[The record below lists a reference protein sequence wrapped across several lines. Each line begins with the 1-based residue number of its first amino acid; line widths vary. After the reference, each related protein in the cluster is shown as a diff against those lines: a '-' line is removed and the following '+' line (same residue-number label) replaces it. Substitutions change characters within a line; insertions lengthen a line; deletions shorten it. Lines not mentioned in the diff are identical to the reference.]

1 MISTDGGECDCRRTN
16 ASGLVLRGRFD
27 VRCPFEVSSF
37 GFTCLQHICEQRL
50 LRPPVQGESAVNNVF
65 DSSELRRSGLESST
79 LSFLAH
85 VSAGKA
91 DVFACVGTRVR
102 SRGGGECRR
111 SGILRWRET
120 QTARVQIRSFA
131 VAFACPR
138 GRTRERHRGG
148 VSGWGLLRDDAQ

>member
-1 MISTDGGECDCRRTN
+1 MSQK
-16 ASGLVLRGRFD
+16 ASGLVLVGRFD
-27 VRCPFEVSSF
+27 VRCPFEVSRF
-37 GFTCLQHICEQRL
+37 GFSCVQHICEQRL
-50 LRPPVQGESAVNNVF
+50 LRPLVQGESAVNNVL

-85 VSAGKA
+85 VSAGKD

-102 SRGGGECRR
+102 SRGGCGCRR

-120 QTARVQIRSFA
+120 QAPRVQIRSFA

-138 GRTRERHRGG
+138 GRTRERQRGG

>member
-50 LRPPVQGESAVNNVF
+50 LRPLVQGESAVNNVF

-85 VSAGKA
+85 VSAGKT
-91 DVFACVGTRVR
+91 DVFACVWTRVR
-102 SRGGGECRR
+102 SRGGVVFKKQDVKRPK
-111 SGILRWRET
+111 
-120 QTARVQIRSFA
+120 AR
-131 VAFACPR
+131 
-138 GRTRERHRGG
+138 
-148 VSGWGLLRDDAQ
+148 L